1 MSENGSDSQTNKPP
15 SLWQL
20 MKRKEVFGWTM
31 YDWANS
37 AFPMIMMSSIL
48 PIYYYKVA
56 GKTLPGNHAT
66 VYWAYTTAIAL
77 LIVALISPVV
87 GAMADF
93 SGAKK
98 KYLTGFALFG
108 ILGSALLYGVYTGDW
123 LKASIFFII
132 GNVGFAGANVFY
144 DSLLP
149 HVAAENERDMVSAA
163 GYAMGYLGGGLLL
176 AICLGLIMTAPEAK
190 VGFFTRLSFLL
201 TALWWLVFMVPL
213 LVWVPEPERRVLPN
227 EVNMNPVQAGFSR
240 LVTTFH
246 KVRRYNELWKFLLAF
261 WLYNDGI
268 GTIIKMATIYGTEI
282 GINSNTLIETLLM
295 IQFVGIP
302 FSFFFGWLA
311 GKIGTKRAIYITL
324 AVYTLISIGGDFMQ
338 TALHFWILGF
348 GVAMVQGGSQAL
360 SRSLFSQLV
369 PKSQS
374 AEFFGF
380 FSVSSKF
387 AGILGPLTFGIV
399 GELMGSSRLS
409 IVSIVIFFI
418 LGGYLLSL
426 VDEKEGMRVAQE
438 EEAMIEQKAVA

>member
-1 MSENGSDSQTNKPP
+1 MSISTQRQRP

-20 MKRKEVFGWTM
+20 LKRKEVFGWTM

-56 GKTLPGNHAT
+56 GSNLPGNTAT
-66 VYWAYTTAIAL
+66 VYWAYTTSIAL
-77 LIVALISPVV
+77 LIVALISPIV

-98 KYLTGFALFG
+98 RYLTGFALVG
-108 ILGSALLYGVYTGDW
+108 IFGSALLFGVYSGDW

-144 DSLLP
+144 DGLLP
-149 HVAAENERDMVSAA
+149 HVASEEERDMVSAA

-176 AICLGLIMTAPEAK
+176 AICLGLTLTAPDEK

-201 TALWWLVFMVPL
+201 TAIWWLVFMVPL
-213 LVWVPEPERRVLPN
+213 WVWVPEPARRVLKH
-227 EVNMNPVQAGFSR
+227 ETHMNPVQAGFSR
-240 LVTTFH
+240 LAHTFQ
-246 KVRRYNELWKFLLAF
+246 KVRRYDELWKFLLAF

-268 GTIIKMATIYGTEI
+268 GTIIKLATIYGAEI
-282 GINSNTLIETLLM
+282 GIGDTDLIGTLLM
-295 IQFVGIP
+295 IQFLGVP
-302 FSFFFGWLA
+302 FSFFFGWLG
-311 GKIGTKRAIYITL
+311 GKIGTKRAIYIAL
-324 AVYTLISIGGDFMQ
+324 AVYTVISIGGYFMY
-338 TALHFWILGF
+338 AAWHFWLLGV
-348 GVAMVQGGSQAL
+348 GVAFVQGGSQAL
-360 SRSLFSQLV
+360 SRSLFSQMV

-387 AGILGPLTFGIV
+387 AGIFGPLLFGLV
-399 GELMGSSRLS
+399 GQIMGSSRLS
-409 IVSIVIFFI
+409 IVSVVLFFI
-418 LGGYLLSL
+418 LGGLMLTT
-426 VDEKEGMRVAQE
+426 VDVEKGMRVAQE
-438 EEAMIEQKAVA
+438 EEALLAQQTSTV

>member
-1 MSENGSDSQTNKPP
+1 MNATSETKSSP

-20 MKRKEVFGWTM
+20 LKRKEVFGWTM

-56 GKTLPGNHAT
+56 GANLPENLAT
-66 VYWAYTTAIAL
+66 VYWAYTTSIAL
-77 LIVALISPVV
+77 LIVALISPIV

-98 KYLTGFALFG
+98 KYLTGFALLGIFG
-108 ILGSALLYGVYTGDW
+108 AALLYGVQSGEW

-163 GYAMGYLGGGLLL
+163 GYALGYLGGGLLL
-176 AICLGLIMTAPEAK
+176 AISLGLIMTAPDEK
-190 VGFFTRLSFLL
+190 TGFYTRLSFLM

-213 LVWVPEPERRVLPN
+213 WKWVPEPKRRVLSS
-227 EVNMNPVQAGFSR
+227 EVGMNPVQAGFSR
-240 LVTTFH
+240 LATTFH
-246 KVRRYNELWKFLLAF
+246 KIRRYEELWKFLLAF

-268 GTIIKMATIYGTEI
+268 GTIIKMATIYGAEI
-282 GINSNTLIETLLM
+282 GIDSNTLIATLLM

-302 FSFFFGWLA
+302 FSFLFGWLA

-324 AVYTLISIGGDFMQ
+324 GVYTVISIGGYFMSQ
-338 TALHFWILGF
+338 AWHFWLLGF

-360 SRSLFSQLV
+360 SRSLFSQMV

-374 AEFFGF
+374 SEFFGF

-387 AGILGPLTFGIV
+387 AGIFGPLLFGFL
-399 GELMGSSRLS
+399 GQLMGNSRLS
-409 IVSIVIFFI
+409 IVSIIIFFI
-418 LGGYLLSL
+418 AGGYLLTK
-426 VDEKEGMRVAQE
+426 VDEEKGMRVARE
-438 EEAMIEQKAVA
+438 EEALIAQEAVSA